1 MKGFLF
7 GRRPMWGGGG
17 RDGWGFGHGRHGHG
31 FGHGGGGGGRGGRGG
46 FGHGGLRLVLLSL
59 IAEKPAHGYELIKAI
74 EERSGGRYAPSP
86 GVIYPALS
94 WLEDGG
100 FISIAVGEDSRKLAS
115 ITETGRTYLAEQAD
129 EVERLLAMMGDG
141 SGGGRDRGTDFAP
154 LFRAMDNLKGA
165 LRTRGMRPLSKGD
178 IENIVD
184 WIDELARK
192 IERS

>member
-7 GRRPMWGGGG
+7 GRRLMWGGGG

-31 FGHGGGGGGRGGRGG
+31 FGHGGGGRGGRGG

-115 ITETGRTYLAEQAD
+115 ITEAGRTYLAEQAD

-141 SGGGRDRGTDFAP
+141 GGGRDRGTDFAP

-165 LRTRGMRPLSKGD
+165 LRTRGMRPLSKGE